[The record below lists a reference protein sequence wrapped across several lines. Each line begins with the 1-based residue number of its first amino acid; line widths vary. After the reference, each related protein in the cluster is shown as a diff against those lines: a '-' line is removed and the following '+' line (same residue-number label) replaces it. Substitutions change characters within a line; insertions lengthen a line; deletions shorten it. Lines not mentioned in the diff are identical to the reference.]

1 VGYTT
6 DFTGQ
11 ITVTP
16 ALNDSEIAFLRRF
29 AGTRRMNRR
38 NGPYYTGTG
47 WAGQDHEPDI
57 VEYNRPPEGQPEL
70 WCHWVPTDDGSRIE
84 WSGSEKFYSSPEWMA
99 YLIDTFLR
107 PGAGLEAELRDRV
120 TGRFYPEEFARFT
133 FDHTLNGV
141 IEAQGEFP
149 EDRWILAVDNN
160 EIAVE
165 MR

>member
-11 ITVTP
+11 VTVTP
-16 ALNDSEIAFLRRF
+16 ALNKSEIAYLRRF
-29 AGTRRMNRR
+29 SGTRRMNRR

-47 WAGQDHEPDI
+47 FAGQDHEPDI
-57 VEYNRPPEGQPEL
+57 VEYNRPPEGQPGL
-70 WCHWVPTDDGSRIE
+70 WCHWVPTEDGSRIE
-84 WSGSEKFYSSPEWMA
+84 WSGAEKFYDSPEWMT
-99 YLIDTFLR
+99 YLINTFFR
-107 PGAGLEAELRDRV
+107 PGADLEAELLDRV
-120 TGRFYPEEFARFT
+120 TGRVYPEEFAHFT

-141 IEAQGEFP
+141 IEAQGEDP
-149 EDRWILAVDNN
+149 EDTWLLAVNSN